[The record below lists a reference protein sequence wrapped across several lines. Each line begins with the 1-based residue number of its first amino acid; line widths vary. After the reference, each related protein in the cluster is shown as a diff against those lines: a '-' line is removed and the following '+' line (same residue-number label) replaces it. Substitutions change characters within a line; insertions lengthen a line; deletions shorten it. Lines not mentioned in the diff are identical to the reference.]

1 MTNHWGN
8 RPLASRMCARGKED
22 GGLCATMG
30 KDRNRWQEE
39 VENRGLQSLLPSSQH
54 RLQQITLGPL
64 A

>member
-30 KDRNRWQEE
+30 KDRNR
-39 VENRGLQSLLPSSQH
+39 
-54 RLQQITLGPL
+54 
-64 A
+64 